1 MQSSPHIKI
10 LSAGAVKPGLL
21 AVLAAFRE
29 ESRREATV
37 SFSTAPEI
45 GERIRG
51 GRAFDVVIAPPGV
64 LDELTASGH
73 LLRNDRIA
81 IGRIG
86 VGMLVRGGAPLPKID
101 GVEDFKQAVKS
112 AEALVYNQASTGIY
126 LSTLFERL
134 GIGADLKSKSIR
146 YPDFAGVLDHIRRGS
161 FRELG
166 FGATTVI
173 IENTRRGVQFVGPLP
188 DEIQNY
194 TNYAAAVIER
204 DNNDAAEFVRY
215 LASDRAKSI
224 FKSAGIT

>member
-1 MQSSPHIKI
+1 MQSPTHIKI

-37 SFSTAPEI
+37 SFSTAPAI

-51 GRAFDVVIAPPGV
+51 GQAFDVVIAPSGV

-86 VGMLVRGGAPLPKID
+86 VGVLVRAGAPLPNITE
-101 GVEDFKQAVKS
+101 VEAFKQAVKS
-112 AEALVYNQASTGIY
+112 ADALVYNQASTGIY

-146 YPDFAGVLDHIRRGS
+146 YPDFAGVLDHIRQGS
-161 FRELG
+161 GRELG

-173 IENTRRGVQFVGPLP
+173 IENTAGGVRFVGPLP
-188 DEIQNY
+188 DEVQNY
-194 TNYAAAVIER
+194 TNYGATVTNS
-204 DNNDAAEFVRY
+204 DNNDGVELVRY
-215 LASDRAKSI
+215 LASDRSKSL
-224 FKSAGIT
+224 FKSAGIM